1 MTMKKLSSLLFL
13 GILLTL
19 SLVYSCNK
27 KGDLVFIIEGEAFD
41 KSFNQKLQSGV
52 VKLYKVPAATT
63 QQILIAE
70 QNIVNGAYSFTFDRD
85 MSEKYVL
92 RFTKDNYFEEE
103 FEVLF
108 SQLEVG
114 KPFELNF
121 TTEAVAMMNWVIID
135 QAPTNPNASVSIQK
149 LNGRTSGA
157 GTCSNQQFEYYGGLN
172 PDTLRCAV
180 GGNQYIRFYVINL
193 PNYTLD
199 SVYCPVF
206 EESYFPVNF

>member
-1 MTMKKLSSLLFL
+1 MKKLNKLLIL
-13 GILLTL
+13 GVL
-19 SLVYSCNK
+19 STIALFYSCNK
-27 KGDLVFIIEGEAFD
+27 KGDLVFIIEGNVSD
-41 KSFNQKLQSGV
+41 KSFNQNLQSGV

-63 QQILIAE
+63 QEILIAE

-92 RFTKDNYFEEE
+92 RFSKDNYFEED

-114 KPFELNF
+114 KPYALNF
-121 TTEAVAMMNWVIID
+121 TVEAVAMMNWIIID

-149 LNGRTSGA
+149 LNGRTTGA
-157 GTCSNQQFEYYGGLN
+157 GTCSNQQYEYYGGLN

-180 GGNQYIRFYVINL
+180 GGNEYIRFYVIKL
-193 PNYTLD
+193 PTYTLD
-199 SVYCPVF
+199 SVYCPAF
-206 EESYFPVNF
+206 EESFYSVDF